1 MGGKEESEMRGLSV
15 FFIASILPSLIK
27 GVGDIYGDFNEEGR
41 WVKKG
46 PLSPEEARP
55 YDVDQPLFR
64 EKSEAQTCPRD
75 GQAGCAFVDHVH
87 TVRPFASPPYAC
99 SLHRRKGGMRA
110 DLRRRAHGPGDDHA
124 QLHVGLHVWRDRQ
137 RADGVLREARPRPA
151 HDARVDL
158 LHVHQPAPSR
168 RWPGRREL
176 SMLTLGGESSSA
188 LAQARR

>member
-1 MGGKEESEMRGLSV
+1 MRGLSV

-27 GVGDIYGDFNEEGR
+27 GVGDIYGDFSEEGR

-64 EKSEAQTCPRD
+64 EKSKAQTCPRD
-75 GQAGCAFVDHVH
+75 GLAGCAFVDHVH

-124 QLHVGLHVWRDRQ
+124 QLHVGLHVRRDRQ

-176 SMLTLGGESSSA
+176 RMLTPGGESSAA

>member
-1 MGGKEESEMRGLSV
+1 MRGLSV

-27 GVGDIYGDFNEEGR
+27 GVGDIYGDFSEEGR

-75 GQAGCAFVDHVH
+75 GLAGCAFVDHVH
-87 TVRPFASPPYAC
+87 TVRPFASPPPGTF

-124 QLHVGLHVWRDRQ
+124 QLHVGLHVRRDRQ

-151 HDARVDL
+151 LDARVDL

>member
-46 PLSPEEARP
+46 PLSPEDARP

-64 EKSEAQTCPRD
+64 AKSKAQTCPRD
-75 GQAGCAFVDHVH
+75 GLAGCAFVDHVH
-87 TVRPFASPPYAC
+87 TVRPFASPPCAC
-99 SLHRRKGGMRA
+99 SLQRRNGGLRA
-110 DLRRRAHGPGDDHA
+110 DLQRRAHGPGDDHA
-124 QLHVGLHVWRDRQ
+124 QLHVGLHVRRDRQ
-137 RADGVLREARPRPA
+137 RADGVLHEARPRPA

-176 SMLTLGGESSSA
+176 RMLTLGGEASA
-188 LAQARR
+188 SHAQARR